1 MIAYGE
7 CFWNKIINIDEL
19 HKHFSGAI
27 LRYYIFFDLVSSRAI
42 WLGNIVNTL
51 KLSIVKGFQMQ
62 LMIKIAK
69 FTVYEYYD

>member
-19 HKHFSGAI
+19 HKHFSDAT
-27 LRYYIFFDLVSSRAI
+27 LKYYISFELVSSRAI
-42 WLGNIVNTL
+42 GLGNIVNTL

-62 LMIKIAK
+62 LMIKTAK
-69 FTVYEYYD
+69 FIINEYYD